1 MDFPVLHSRKE
12 KEIFLKEIIKILH
25 VSETEKEIYTICL
38 EILEEDA
45 FQIFYIK
52 ILQQVTL
59 DKNTEK
65 NIQQEPFNL
74 IL

>member
-12 KEIFLKEIIKILH
+12 KEIFLKEIIKTLH